1 MGIVFKNCTDVLR
14 VIRSW
19 GRPQVSVSYD
29 LLLKSKTGRSV
40 SRHSPNVKNN
50 FFHASPPFFF
60 NSLEQKSMPK
70 MAIFYKKKL
79 HICHI
84 WVKMIVFLFGSH
96 VKKFFKG
103 EELKNPI
110 SELELSP
117 PTYLSQQ
124 KELKHAKQL
133 IIQLKQVNLLNPY
146 FNLNSQLIPT
156 FQTNS
161 LFSLSSTC
169 GKHFWYF

>member
-1 MGIVFKNCTDVLR
+1 MP
-14 VIRSW
+14 
-19 GRPQVSVSYD
+19 RPLSFLIAWNRNQCRKW
-29 LLLKSKTGRSV
+29 L
-40 SRHSPNVKNN
+40 
-50 FFHASPPFFF
+50 FFT
-60 NSLEQKSMPK
+60 
-70 MAIFYKKKL
+70 KKKL
-79 HICHI
+79 HIRHI

-133 IIQLKQVNLLNPY
+133 II
-146 FNLNSQLIPT
+146 
-156 FQTNS
+156 
-161 LFSLSSTC
+161 
-169 GKHFWYF
+169 